1 MVRIDTVYTNS
12 EETHL
17 QSYFT
22 NLPSP
27 SSSTMNSTNHRY
39 KHKNTPVHSGI
50 GWLGLCIGV
59 LTLMG
64 YFGYNLYISW
74 SQPRSPFK
82 MFEFSNNPID
92 DTHYYCSHIDS
103 MSSICKSHI
112 NIFYTIQKKDFK
124 EYQTEKLQAF
134 MMEQEKTFRK
144 KQMQQ
149 QRQFNWYQYE
159 NKAYLKKMMKQNT
172 MCPVF
177 KYSHFYNH

>member
-1 MVRIDTVYTNS
+1 
-12 EETHL
+12 
-17 QSYFT
+17 
-22 NLPSP
+22 
-27 SSSTMNSTNHRY
+27 MNSTNHRY
-39 KHKNTPVHSGI
+39 KHKNTPEHFGI
-50 GWLGLCIGV
+50 GWLGLCIGL

-82 MFEFSNNPID
+82 IFEFSNNPID

-103 MSSICKSHI
+103 MSLICTGHI

-124 EYQTEKLQAF
+124 EYHIEERQIFMKEQEEKLHTF
-134 MMEQEKTFRK
+134 MKEQYKIMEKQEEKLMK
-144 KQMQQ
+144 KQMLQL
-149 QRQFNWYQYE
+149 RQFNRYQYE

-177 KYSHFYNH
+177 KYSYFYNH